1 MDDIR
6 KGIEKLIKDYDSK
19 ISDCDTLIKTQRK
32 GLSKYRRGENTSE
45 DEDDRKAILKERAI
59 AQAQRQA
66 YVQAKY
72 DIDSLLDLI

>member
-6 KGIEKLIKDYDSK
+6 KGIAKLIKDYDSK
-19 ISDCDTLIKTQRK
+19 ISDCDTLIETQRK
-32 GLSKYRRGENTSE
+32 VLSKYRRGENTSE

-59 AQAQRQA
+59 AQAQRQT